1 MFSVKLIVFLTLLV
15 CGTSHANQAPGLGYL
30 FVNGSQPAYCYDLS
44 PNKVCPPNLVN
55 YKIVGFNRATEVVAK
70 FELQTV
76 NLALELLDF
85 FHVSQACR
93 DSVRLYSCSNNFAV
107 CTPDSKYG
115 VNLRYNYLRTK
126 VACESIKSNCPAI
139 VFDGVTFNC
148 SLIQKDVSGYTYCD
162 ELPEVQGD
170 VCSKSNYKVRLVHC
184 VLCTFKSRDPIY
196 FLGARP

>member
-1 MFSVKLIVFLTLLV
+1 MWPCRT
-15 CGTSHANQAPGLGYL
+15 PR
-30 FVNGSQPAYCYDLS
+30 
-44 PNKVCPPNLVN
+44 NKVCPPNLAVN

-85 FHVSQACR
+85 LHVSQACR

-139 VFDGVTFNC
+139 VFAWPTDGVTFNC

-170 VCSKSNYKVRLVHC
+170 VCSEVKLQGKTCALRIV
-184 VLCTFKSRDPIY
+184 Y
-196 FLGARP
+196 FQSES